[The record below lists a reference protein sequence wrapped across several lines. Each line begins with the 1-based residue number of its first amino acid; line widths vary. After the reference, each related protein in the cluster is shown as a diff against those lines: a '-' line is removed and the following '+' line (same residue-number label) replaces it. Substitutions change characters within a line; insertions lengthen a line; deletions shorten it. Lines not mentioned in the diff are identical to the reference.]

1 MQNMQHLLQKRCR
14 ATSRYRSAR
23 PPKNAHQEEPKGLPT
38 QASPLTHS
46 GLKTDINA
54 IVEPNAPSVTSTSV
68 RSVGSIVRMDTP
80 HKLQHGQDGNTAL
93 LSRDVKFL
101 FVSFLSSE

>member
-1 MQNMQHLLQKRCR
+1 MISSRCGKTPMRYMQHLLQKRCR

-68 RSVGSIVRMDTP
+68 RSVISIEANPKRE
-80 HKLQHGQDGNTAL
+80 
-93 LSRDVKFL
+93 
-101 FVSFLSSE
+101 SSENARQNIHRAS